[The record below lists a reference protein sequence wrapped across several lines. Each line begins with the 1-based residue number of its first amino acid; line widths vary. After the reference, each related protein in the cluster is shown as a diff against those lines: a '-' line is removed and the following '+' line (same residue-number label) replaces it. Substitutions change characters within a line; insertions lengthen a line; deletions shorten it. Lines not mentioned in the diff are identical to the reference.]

1 MRPYRPRQRRYPA
14 WTWFAVT
21 GAGIAAAALGM
32 SVPVGDARNHQMAG
46 ADGAPSARASDKASP
61 SAREDG
67 YVRVIDGDTFD
78 IDGERVRIWG
88 IDAPDKPEAM
98 KRAAGRRAAAI
109 IEQEG
114 LTCSTSLAANVA
126 LRTGKMCPSSLTSY
140 GRKNAQ
146 CRLNRTGEDFGN
158 RMIRE
163 GFAVSYKRYDCGFY
177 DELMSKAKLTRSG
190 LWRSYPAQ
198 MAKLAELRSRSAKG
212 RY

>member
-1 MRPYRPRQRRYPA
+1 MRPYRPRRRRYPA
-14 WTWFAVT
+14 WTWFAAT

-32 SVPVGDARNHQMAG
+32 SVPVGDARDHRKAG
-46 ADGAPSARASDKASP
+46 ADGAPSARASD
-61 SAREDG
+61 SAAPTARDDE

-114 LTCSTSLAANVA
+114 LSCSTSLAANMA
-126 LRTGKMCPSSLTSY
+126 LRAGKMCPSSLTSY

-146 CRLNRTGEDFGN
+146 CRLKKTGEDFGN

-163 GFAVSYKRYDCGFY
+163 GFAVSYRRYDCGFY
-177 DELMSKAKLTRSG
+177 AELMSKAKLTRSG
-190 LWRSYPAQ
+190 LWRSFPEK
-198 MAKLAELRSRSAKG
+198 MEELAELRARSVSSR
-212 RY
+212 R